1 MLEIIALIFLTKEIG
16 KIAAQKGL
24 KPITWKIYTIIA
36 WVVSE
41 IIGVVVGVMIFGV
54 NNVVSVILVGI
65 TFAIT
70 SFFIIKA
77 QLNKLPDQT
86 FDDDIN
92 NVGRY

>member
-41 IIGVVVGVMIFGV
+41 IIVVVLGIMIFGV

-92 NVGRY
+92 NVGRF

>member
-77 QLNKLPDQT
+77 QLYKLPDQT

-92 NVGRY
+92 NLGQF